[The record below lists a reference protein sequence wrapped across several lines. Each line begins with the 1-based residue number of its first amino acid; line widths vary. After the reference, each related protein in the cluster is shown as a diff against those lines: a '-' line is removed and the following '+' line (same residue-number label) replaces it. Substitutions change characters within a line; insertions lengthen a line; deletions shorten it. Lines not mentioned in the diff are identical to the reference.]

1 VCSLTLPLR
10 PIAALALFLVAPT
23 ATRLAAQEEC
33 DFLPPTRD
41 FVTTTLSGGETI
53 TEIGAPHMRCQ
64 DGIEI
69 WADSLV
75 EYSAQGL
82 QHLIGAVRFLDP
94 SGELRADNVRYFPNQ
109 GRLQATGH
117 VFVQDTIQ
125 GFTIENGYLVYLR
138 ATDFREESQMTVTI
152 DADQVRPRAV
162 LQMKPAES
170 TTEDEEPLA
179 PDTTEADSTLTV
191 DPNATDPATREP
203 LEGPEVPGPPAH
215 QESMPPETDEPGSP
229 YIVDGNRIFLQ
240 GDSYFRATGDVEI
253 ERDSLNAF
261 ADSVEYDQVA
271 GRILLEGSAR
281 VDGPSY
287 DLVGRTITLGMDG
300 DDIDEIRSVHDAVLT
315 GQELVLTS
323 PEIRIYLLDD
333 LLERLVAVM
342 TPASSG
348 VMSVDSLPARPLAV
362 SDQFELT
369 ADSLDVLAPG
379 EQLQRIF
386 AGGTARSVS
395 SARDSLNI
403 EALPE
408 IARTDWLEGDTVIV
422 TFAPADSMSA
432 PASASDT
439 AQTTYVIEQIVARLG
454 ARSLYRLP
462 PSDTMAMPG
471 VDAPAVHYVLGDTIT
486 IVMVEG
492 EVDRME
498 VIGQVRGVHVEPVP
512 VQAADS
518 LEADSL
524 AVDTA
529 TVSDRAAVAD
539 TSTARAPTS
548 APGPRTP
555 LPHGRPGSREPA
567 ALLDSSILD
576 ERRRS

>member
-1 VCSLTLPLR
+1 MAPTRSSFTRTLP
-10 PIAALALFLVAPT
+10 
-23 ATRLAAQEEC
+23 
-33 DFLPPTRD
+33 
-41 FVTTTLSGGETI
+41 GGESI
-53 TEIGAPHMRCQ
+53 TYLGAPHILCD
-64 DGIEI
+64 DGVEI
-69 WADSLV
+69 WADTAV
-75 EYSAQGL
+75 DYSAQGML
-82 QHLIGAVRFLDP
+82 HMMGAVRFLDA
-94 SGELRADNVRYFPNQ
+94 SGELTADNVRYFSEL
-109 GRLQATGH
+109 GRLQADGN

-125 GFTIENGYLVYLR
+125 GFTIENGSLVYLR
-138 ATDFREESQMTVTI
+138 VTDFREQSQMTVTI
-152 DADQVRPRAV
+152 DADQVRPRAI

-170 TTEDEEPLA
+170 KSEDEEPLA
-179 PDTTEADSTLTV
+179 PDTTAADSTLAGEPLV
-191 DPNATDPATREP
+191 ADPEATDPPSAEEP
-203 LEGPEVPGPPAH
+203 A
-215 QESMPPETDEPGSP
+215 PPEPDEPGSP

-300 DDIDEIRSVHDAVLT
+300 DDIDQIRSVHDAVLT
-315 GQELVLTS
+315 GEELVLTS

-379 EQLQRIF
+379 EVLTRIF

-403 EALPE
+403 EELPE

-422 TFAPADSMSA
+422 TFVPADSAAA
-432 PASASDT
+432 PVSESDT
-439 AQTTYVIEQIVARLG
+439 AQTAYVIEQIVARLG

-462 PSDTMAMPG
+462 PSDTMAVPG

-512 VQAADS
+512 VQTADS
-518 LEADSL
+518 LEADSI

-529 TVSDRAAVAD
+529 TVSDSSAVAD

-548 APGPRTP
+548 APGPGTP
-555 LPHGRPGSREPA
+555 YPNGRPGVPEPA
-567 ALLDSSILD
+567 AQLDSSILD